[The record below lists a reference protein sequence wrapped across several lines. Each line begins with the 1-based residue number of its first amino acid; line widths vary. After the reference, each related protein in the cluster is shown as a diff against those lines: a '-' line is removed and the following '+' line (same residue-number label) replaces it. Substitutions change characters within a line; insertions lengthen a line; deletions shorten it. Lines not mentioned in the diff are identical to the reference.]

1 MKQMIKEKWRQ
12 PMWDAMMNSLP
23 ATITINLK
31 TQSYVVKDNSQ
42 KCIFADDI
50 DESGVDEII
59 QELAEQ
65 LNFTS
70 GCEFQEVFSMRRL
83 MEAWNGDQKG
93 YSLLSRMD
101 GSEIT
106 ILKTDVI
113 FGQGSRELIAELRFD
128 LFDGNSQLFARI

>member
-12 PMWDAMMNSLP
+12 PMWDAMLNSLP

-31 TQSYVVKDNSQ
+31 TQSYVVRDNSLQ
-42 KCIFADDI
+42 CIFADDI

-83 MEAWNGDQKG
+83 MEAWNGDQNG

-113 FGQGSRELIAELRFD
+113 FGQGSREMIAELRFD